1 MSTSPKP
8 SSTASSSPP
17 RAGLADV
24 LRVSPGQLTTPLLGL
39 GLVALA
45 FGAMLVGPYPVG
57 PGEALRAVAER
68 LTGAVPAEGST
79 LDTVL
84 FFVRLPRVG
93 AALLVGAA
101 LAAAGASYQGLFRNP
116 LVSPDILGVSAGAG
130 LGAVL
135 GIFLSLP
142 VAAIQLLA
150 FLTGLATV
158 GLVLLVAA
166 SVRGREPVLVLVLA
180 GVVVGALAGSIISLL
195 KVLADPYD
203 QLPAITFWLLGSLA
217 SIKLQDLAATVPVA
231 LLGLAPLA
239 LLRWRINVLSLGDEE
254 AKALGIDAGR
264 LRIVVIAAATLIT
277 ASAVSISGVIG
288 WVGLIMPH
296 MARMLVGPNYDRL
309 LPAAMILG
317 AGYLLLVDTLART
330 IATIETPIG
339 ILTAFVGAPVFLWLL
354 ARGRHGWA

>member
-1 MSTSPKP
+1 
-8 SSTASSSPP
+8 
-17 RAGLADV
+17 
-24 LRVSPGQLTTPLLGL
+24 
-39 GLVALA
+39 
-45 FGAMLVGPYPVG
+45 MLVGPYPIT
-57 PGEALRAVAER
+57 PGEALQAIGAR
-68 LTGAVPAEGST
+68 LTGAVPAAGST

-93 AALLVGAA
+93 AAILIGAA

-116 LVSPDILGVSAGAG
+116 LVSPDILGVAAGAG

-166 SVRGREPVLVLVLA
+166 SVRGRDPVLVLVLA

-217 SIKLQDLAATVPVA
+217 GIKLQDLAATVPVA

-254 AKALGIDAGR
+254 ARALGVDAGR

-288 WVGLIMPH
+288 WVGLIIPH
-296 MARMLVGPNYDRL
+296 MARMLVGPSYDRL
-309 LPAAMILG
+309 LPAAIILG
-317 AGYLLLVDTLART
+317 AGYLLLVDTLARS
-330 IATIETPIG
+330 IAAIETPIG